1 MNTFVTHPSVRIKGT
16 ENNYN
21 PVRCMDHRCQDSS
34 VHMHCPFCVK
44 RDFYHDPVILKAH
57 FRVKHVDKG
66 IDFAG
71 LKILRCCDHCDIVG
85 IIKGEKK
92 FKGAH
97 WHCYKCRNGFNR
109 RDEAIKHY
117 KTHFRNPQ
125 TTFQI
130 QIAQEINN
138 PCSYPDDSME
148 PNELSIHPVL
158 TQAVMSTSLAD
169 NGYKSLLNPPSTQ
182 VSLTNGKSPDGT
194 VQVSVAANETV
205 DSTENAQTHIMI
217 IHEDTGDTEDGNTYT
232 TQIISS
238 EDVGIEEEK
247 EHAVHQNSNNQ
258 MEEMQQK
265 YEKLQEDKHN
275 MEAHLKLVIENLQS
289 EIKDLKEK
297 LHKSKQR
304 EQELMEQ
311 ISVPLD
317 KNIENLMK
325 QLETQHR
332 DLLYQQLLCI
342 KREYKLH
349 TVTCPEE
356 SAVTLQQTDSST
368 DKANASNTQLFTVTQ
383 TFDNST
389 DQEED
394 EADTVG
400 IGAQE
405 NDDSIKLAENSVDS
419 ANVVCINYNSLPI
432 DSAGNFQVTHHLT
445 SQADECGS
453 GEEGVDDAPP
463 PKRFKPE

>member
-1 MNTFVTHPSVRIKGT
+1 MNVF
-16 ENNYN
+16 
-21 PVRCMDHRCQDSS
+21 
-34 VHMHCPFCVK
+34 
-44 RDFYHDPVILKAH
+44 H
-57 FRVKHVDKG
+57 F
-66 IDFAG
+66 F
-71 LKILRCCDHCDIVG
+71 DI
-85 IIKGEKK
+85 
-92 FKGAH
+92 
-97 WHCYKCRNGFNR
+97 
-109 RDEAIKHY
+109 
-117 KTHFRNPQ
+117 
-125 TTFQI
+125 
-130 QIAQEINN
+130 
-138 PCSYPDDSME
+138 
-148 PNELSIHPVL
+148 
-158 TQAVMSTSLAD
+158 SL
-169 NGYKSLLNPPSTQ
+169 Q
-182 VSLTNGKSPDGT
+182 
-194 VQVSVAANETV
+194 
-205 DSTENAQTHIMI
+205 
-217 IHEDTGDTEDGNTYT
+217 
-232 TQIISS
+232 
-238 EDVGIEEEK
+238 
-247 EHAVHQNSNNQ
+247 
-258 MEEMQQK
+258 
-265 YEKLQEDKHN
+265 
-275 MEAHLKLVIENLQS
+275 
-289 EIKDLKEK
+289 IKDLKEK

-356 SAVTLQQTDSST
+356 SADTLQQTDSGT